1 MDGIFSVWRYTYG
14 ADVHMVRKGENAFIE
29 ARVKGI
35 RKAGNSL
42 GGIAAG
48 AFHSE
53 SEIRGRAN
61 RFEIGPVTVFFG
73 VPRARSIY
81 LVAPTTPA

>member
-1 MDGIFSVWRYTYG
+1 MCIHITHLAVRERERETERNIYIQRLKAFVKQVTADSV
-14 ADVHMVRKGENAFIE
+14 
-29 ARVKGI
+29 
-35 RKAGNSL
+35 
-42 GGIAAG
+42 GGMAAG
-48 AFHSE
+48 AFH

>member
-1 MDGIFSVWRYTYG
+1 MRIAYIVD
-14 ADVHMVRKGENAFIE
+14 
-29 ARVKGI
+29 ARVKVK
-35 RKAGNSL
+35 KAFVKQVTADSL